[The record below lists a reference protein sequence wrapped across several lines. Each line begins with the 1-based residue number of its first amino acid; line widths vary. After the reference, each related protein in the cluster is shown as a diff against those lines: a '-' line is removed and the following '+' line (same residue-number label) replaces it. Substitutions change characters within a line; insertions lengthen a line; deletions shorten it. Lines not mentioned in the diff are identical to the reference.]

1 MKMGRAP
8 VYLPRICAGAVVGF
22 SLAYSSAALADCP
35 NALANTPYCDKFIVY
50 KPPGSPADK
59 RIKSYIRDDSSGL
72 EVRSFAFLVSVS
84 EYPNFSDE
92 KERVLKSVQADLPN
106 ITEFLKSQGF
116 DEVVVLKDKE
126 ATKDAI
132 NYFLEQYFLPQVSDY
147 HRRARFL
154 FMYDG
159 HGAEGQSQD
168 DAGALALALTAGD
181 SDMDPSHSYSLD
193 DLQSRLRKIS
203 NQAYH
208 TLALIGSCYSG
219 GIFPI
224 VTSKGANFSYPREP
238 GSHAVTAAKAHELA
252 RGAVDGKGTVFF
264 EELLKAINKSAIDA
278 NGAQFISGK
287 EGAPQKVLGTTIVR
301 LGQVVEA
308 MNIDLE
314 DLEIP
319 DTDPTEYGPQLR
331 IGSLVSD
338 ESFNGAFFFLA
349 PIEAEK
355 QASSKGDELP
365 PEALDFQTTGS
376 AIIGQPS
383 VKVFSPPED
392 YSVRGAN
399 FSSIDG
405 VPNFDAAAK
414 SGALNFLYE
423 RASVGSDQRDDA
435 FPGNRAD
442 AAKAELPFGP
452 IHVFDCSPPD
462 SQIKNLLEAAPPDK
476 AMLPVAVDLEWY
488 KESGS
493 PTLEVCASDHD
504 SVRANLKD
512 LLSRVQE
519 AYGKQPVIYASRQG
533 IGDILQSDFS
543 QYPLWYAERTHE
555 VAPGYPGDNPWTMW
569 QITKEGQLDGF
580 EKPVDYNVFF
590 GSRDQFNAF
599 AATGQNAARDAAL
612 LPEKK

>member
-8 VYLPRICAGAVVGF
+8 AFLPRLCAGAAVGF

-50 KPPGSPADK
+50 KPPGSPVDK
-59 RIKSYIRDDSSGL
+59 RIKSYIRDDNSGL
-72 EVRSFAFLVSVS
+72 DVRSFAFLVSVS
-84 EYPNFSDE
+84 QYPNFSDE
-92 KERVLKSVQADLPN
+92 NERVLKSVQADLPH

-126 ATKDAI
+126 ASKDAI
-132 NYFLEQYFLPQVSDY
+132 NYFLEQYFLPEVSDY

-159 HGAEGQSQD
+159 HGAEGQAQD
-168 DAGALALALTAGD
+168 DAGALALALTTGD

-252 RGAVDGKGTVFF
+252 RGAIDGKGTLFF
-264 EELLKAINKSAIDA
+264 EELLKAINKSAIA
-278 NGAQFISGK
+278 PNGAQFISAE

-301 LGQVVEA
+301 LGQVVDA
-308 MNIDLE
+308 MNIELE
-314 DLEIP
+314 DIQIP

-338 ESFNGAFFFLA
+338 ETFNGAFFFLA

-355 QASSKGDELP
+355 QASTKGDELP
-365 PEALDFQTTGS
+365 PQALDFQTTGS

-383 VKVFSPPED
+383 VKVFSPPEE
-392 YSVRGAN
+392 YSIRGAN
-399 FSSIDG
+399 FSPIDG
-405 VPNFDAAAK
+405 VPKIDAAAK
-414 SGALNFLYE
+414 SGALNFLYQ
-423 RASVGSDQRDDA
+423 RASVGSDQKDNS
-435 FPGNRAD
+435 FPRYRAD
-442 AAKAELPFGP
+442 AAKAELPFGV
-452 IHVFDCSPPD
+452 IHVFDCSAAE
-462 SQIKNLLEAAPPDK
+462 SQMKNLLEAAPPDQ
-476 AMLPVAVDLEWY
+476 AMLPVTVDLEWY

-493 PTLEVCASDHD
+493 PTLEACASDHD
-504 SVRANLKD
+504 SLRANLKD
-512 LLSRVQE
+512 LLGRVQE
-519 AYGKQPVIYASRQG
+519 AYGKRPIIYASRQG

-543 QYPLWYAERTHE
+543 QYPLWYAERSHE
-555 VAPGYPGDNPWTMW
+555 DPPGYPGDNPWTIW
-569 QITKEGQLDGF
+569 QITKDVKLDGF

-590 GSRDQFNAF
+590 GTQAQFQVF
-599 AATGQNAARDAAL
+599 AATGQNASREAAL

>member
-1 MKMGRAP
+1 MA
-8 VYLPRICAGAVVGF
+8 
-22 SLAYSSAALADCP
+22 ADCP
-35 NALANTPYCDKFIVY
+35 KSLANTPYCDKFIVY
-50 KPPGSPADK
+50 KHPGSPVDK
-59 RIKSYIRDDSSGL
+59 RIKAYIRDDSSDL
-72 EVRSFAFLVSVS
+72 DVRSFAFLVSVS
-84 EYPNFSDE
+84 QYPNFTDPD
-92 KERVLKSVQADLPN
+92 ERVLKSVQEDLPN
-106 ITEFLKSQGF
+106 IVEFLKSQGF
-116 DEVVVLKDKE
+116 DEVIVLKDEE

-132 NYFLEQYFLPQVSDY
+132 NFFLEQYLLTQITDY

-159 HGAEGQSQD
+159 HGAEGPSQN
-168 DAGALALALTAGD
+168 DAGALALALTTGD
-181 SDMDPSHSYSLD
+181 ADADPSHSYALD
-193 DLQSRLRKIS
+193 DLQGRLRKIS

-224 VTSKGANFSYPREP
+224 STNKGENFSYPREP

-252 RGAVDGKGTVFF
+252 RGAPDGKGTVFF
-264 EELLKAINKSAIDA
+264 EELLKAIDKSAVAA

-308 MNIDLE
+308 MNIELE

-319 DTDPTEYGPQLR
+319 DTQPQEYGPQLR
-331 IGSLVSD
+331 VGTLVSD
-338 ESFNGAFFFLA
+338 ETFNGAFFFLA

-355 QASSKGDELP
+355 QAGTKGNELP
-365 PEALDFQTTGS
+365 PQALDFQTTGS

-392 YSVRGAN
+392 YSIRGAN

-405 VPNFDAAAK
+405 VPEIGKVAK

-423 RASVGSDQRDDA
+423 RASVGSDQKDHS
-435 FPGNRAD
+435 FPQYRAD
-442 AAKAELPFGP
+442 AAKAELPFGA
-452 IHVFDCSPPD
+452 IHVFDCSPAEG
-462 SQIKNLLEAAPPDK
+462 QVKNLLEVAPPDK
-476 AMLPVAVDLEWY
+476 TLLPVTIDLEWY
-488 KESGS
+488 KETGS
-493 PTLEVCASDHD
+493 QTLDACASDRD
-504 SVRANLKD
+504 GVRANLKD
-512 LLSRVQE
+512 LLDRVQE

-543 QYPLWYAERTHE
+543 QYPLWYAERSHE
-555 VAPGYPGDNPWTMW
+555 DAPGYPGDNPWTIW
-569 QITKEGQLDGF
+569 QISKEGKIDGF

-590 GSRDQFNAF
+590 GSRTQFAAF
-599 AATGQNAARDAAL
+599 AATGRNTGLEAAV